1 MRNKNNSELMAL
13 PFAAMLVI
21 MQFAGCVSIGGKPI
35 EHEIAA
41 AREMVFEAMQNRIEK
56 LDEDRAFYFRKE
68 KWPWMSRPSDLRCL
82 CREIDWIRFREVK
95 PEEDPPDDERFGNE
109 LIDLLRKCKIDDAVS
124 FGSISNRIVSTVGL
138 AWFGKGGSSLAGI
151 AAITDDNVYFIY
163 TLMYEEECG
172 CEFGVL
178 RDPPYYMWRNP
189 FNIQYVG
196 LYPMSSDDRK
206 KFDRMRS
213 RVSHELRKTYSD
225 DQRWKFIFENFT
237 TAFRM
242 DVSPEKFNR
251 R

>member
-1 MRNKNNSELMAL
+1 MRNKNNSEVMAL

-21 MQFAGCVSIGGKPI
+21 MQFAGCVSIGGEPI

-82 CREIDWIRFREVK
+82 SREIDWIRFREVK
-95 PEEDPPDDERFGNE
+95 PEDDPPDDERFGNE

-163 TLMYEEECG
+163 TLMYEEECC

-178 RDPPYYMWRNP
+178 RNPPYYMWRNP
-189 FNIQYVG
+189 YLIQYVG
-196 LYPMSSDDRK
+196 LYPKSSEDHR
-206 KFDRMRS
+206 KFDRMHS
-213 RVSHELRKTYSD
+213 RVSQRISKIYPG
-225 DQRWKFIFENFT
+225 DQLYHFLFENFT